1 MAVSEQN
8 TRILVTISKE
18 TKNKLKILSSQEQR
32 SVSNLCSKIINDYI
46 KSKEVE
52 SLCE

>member
-1 MAVSEQN
+1 MAVSDQN

-18 TKNKLKILSSQEQR
+18 TKAKLEVLSAQEQR
-32 SVSNLCSKIINDYI
+32 TVSNLCSKIISEYI

-52 SLCE
+52 SLWK